1 MYQYLTQYN
10 SPNFTP
16 NAKVKSAYGR
26 PRTYEAIAIHWWDA
40 PEKKPSFEGVINAL
54 CNPARQA
61 SAHFVATGTGRRV
74 ACLVNLPDASW
85 ATNNA
90 NPFTISIEC
99 DPRCRA
105 EDYDVIA
112 ELIAELRR
120 EYGNLPLVPHKQ
132 YKATACPGNYDLNRL
147 SNEANEKKA
156 GAQFGTSTGKPV
168 VVVPPPPV
176 VVTPPPN
183 PTPAYSAIY
192 NISPYV
198 TNKKTNLYD
207 FVAKKNVKEFEVG
220 QSFEIV
226 AQAVVDGKTYLMT
239 PYSYDGGKI
248 KATTGILSTDL
259 EVLAPTPNPEPP
271 KPTEPPKTPT
281 LEDRIGDIDK
291 RLGAVEALLNKVVD
305 FIKNIFSGFKG

>member
-1 MYQYLTQYN
+1 MYTYLTQYN

-16 NAKVKSAYGR
+16 NAKVKATYGR
-26 PRTYEAIAIHWWDA
+26 PRTIEAIAIHWWGD
-40 PEKKPSFEGVINAL
+40 PNTNPTFEGVINTL

-90 NPFTISIEC
+90 NPYTISIEC

-105 EDYDVIA
+105 EDYDVVG

-132 YKATACPGNYDLNRL
+132 FKATACPGNYDLNRL
-147 SNEANEKKA
+147 SDIANSKVA
-156 GAQFGTSTGKPV
+156 GKSFGTSTGKV
-168 VVVPPPPV
+168 VPVPPP
-176 VVTPPPN
+176 VVTPPPVN
-183 PTPAYSAIY
+183 PTPAYTALY
-192 NISPYV
+192 NFGTYV
-198 TNKKTNLYD
+198 TNKKTSLYD
-207 FVAKKNVKEFEVG
+207 FVAKKSVKEFEVG

-271 KPTEPPKTPT
+271 KPVEPPKTPT
-281 LEDRIGDIDK
+281 LEDRIGSIDT
-291 RLGAVEALLNKVVD
+291 RLGAVESLLAKVVE
-305 FIKNIFSGFKG
+305 FLKGIFSGFKG

>member
-1 MYQYLTQYN
+1 MYQYITQYN

-16 NAKVKSAYGR
+16 KDKVKATYGR
-26 PRTYEAIAIHWWDA
+26 ARTIEAIAIHWWDA
-40 PEKKPSFEGVINAL
+40 PEKNPSFEGVIQTL

-74 ACLVNLPDASW
+74 ACLVDLPNASW

-132 YKATACPGNYDLNRL
+132 FKATACPGNYDLNRL
-147 SNEANEKKA
+147 SEEANKKEA
-156 GAQFGTSTGKPV
+156 GAQFGTSKGKAV
-168 VVVPPPPV
+168 VIPPP
-176 VVTPPPN
+176 VVTPPPPAN
-183 PTPAYSAIY
+183 PTPQYSTLY
-192 NISPYV
+192 NFGTYV
-198 TNKKTNLYD
+198 FSKDSNLYD
-207 FVAKKNVKEFEVG
+207 FVAKKNVKGFTKGQEVD
-220 QSFEIV
+220 IY

-239 PYSYDGGKI
+239 AYSYDGGKI
-248 KATTGILSTDL
+248 KATTGFLSTDL
-259 EVLAPTPNPEPP
+259 EVKAPTPNPEPP
-271 KPTEPPKTPT
+271 KPVEPPKTLT

-291 RLGAVEALLNKVVD
+291 RLSALEVIVSKIVD
-305 FIKNIFSGFKG
+305 FLKGLFVNFK